1 MIIATD
7 KLGDVHAYPVP
18 DIAAGKRLMFG
29 HTATIVTCSVSATLH
44 HDCVLQA
51 HKECPSFYP
60 SCGNPQ
66 DVSPDTSMMATG
78 DRDEK
83 VRLTFLPYGH
93 EVHGFCLGH
102 TK

>member
-29 HTATIVTCSVSATLH
+29 HTATIVTCSVSALCITIVFCRLTKN
-44 HDCVLQA
+44 A
-51 HKECPSFYP
+51 PSH
-60 SCGNPQ
+60 CGNRQ

-93 EVHGFCLGH
+93 EVHGYCLGH